1 MIQINNIYDSNQ
13 KQGFKSMKN
22 SPFNET
28 SEYLMKENNGNEMKL
43 IRNSIIDK
51 YQNKESP
58 SNSKVIPR

>member
-1 MIQINNIYDSNQ
+1 
-13 KQGFKSMKN
+13 MKN

-51 YQNKESP
+51 Y
-58 SNSKVIPR
+58 

>member
-13 KQGFKSMKN
+13 KQGFKSIKN

-51 YQNKESP
+51 Y
-58 SNSKVIPR
+58 